1 MNTNYPSIISVDHE
15 SNPRLYETSYN
26 NYSPYTD
33 YTTAS
38 KLEAFDYNYW
48 PGTPT
53 THNILTIPSTTTNQI
68 IDQIQ
73 ISPSTNQTIETLV
86 PGSTVHLSQIN
97 STATISATHHHHHI
111 HQHLY
116 PVPPPPPPPPSS
128 SNDSSN
134 WLTSTEYQSPNNYRH
149 YTYTNNNFYD
159 QPQWTTPASSSSSSL
174 VPIKFE
180 SSYSPSSYFESSH
193 NIEQSLCDSKEE
205 SSYSK
210 CQEQQQQQS
219 NWFKSQLTP
228 TPPKNP
234 ANGKTRT
241 RDKYRIVYTDR
252 QRYELENEFTLSKYI
267 SIPRKAALSSA
278 LALSER
284 QIKIWFQN
292 RRAKERKLSKKRQEI
307 CSRQL
312 NNSTDADSPSDGGF
326 ESPTY
331 YQNYV

>member
-15 SNPRLYETSYN
+15 SNPRLYETTYN

-33 YTTAS
+33 YAATS

-48 PGTPT
+48 PGTPA
-53 THNILTIPSTTTNQI
+53 THNILTIPPTSTTNQI

-73 ISPSTNQTIETLV
+73 TSPSTNQTIETLV

-116 PVPPPPPPPPSS
+116 PAPSS
-128 SNDSSN
+128 SNDSPN
-134 WLTSTEYQSPNNYRH
+134 WLTPTEYQSPNNYRH

-159 QPQWTTPASSSSSSL
+159 QSQWTTPPPTSSSL
-174 VPIKFE
+174 APIKFE
-180 SSYSPSSYFESSH
+180 SPYSPPSYFESSH
-193 NIEQSLCDSKEE
+193 NIDQPLSDSKEE
-205 SSYSK
+205 PSNSSYTK
-210 CQEQQQQQS
+210 CQEQQS

-252 QRYELENEFTLSKYI
+252 QRYELENEFTISKYI

-292 RRAKERKLSKKRQEI
+292 RRAKERKLNKKRQEI

-312 NNSTDADSPSDGGF
+312 NNSTDADSPSDGGL